1 MERSEV
7 ADGMRID
14 WNVPIA
20 MDDGIVLRADVF
32 RPIREGRYPVLMTYG
47 PYAKG
52 LSFADGYPAQWTK
65 LISDHPDVAQG
76 TSTRY
81 ANWETADPERWVP
94 DDYVVIRVDSRGA
107 GMSPG
112 FIDPFSERETR
123 DYYACIE
130 WAGVQTWSSGK
141 VGLLGVSYYAIN
153 QWQVAALRPP
163 HLVAIC
169 PFEGASDL
177 YREGT
182 RHGGIMCTF
191 WTRWYPLQVTNAQYG
206 LGRNGR
212 VSAVTG
218 EPIGGDC
225 ELSPEEMAR
234 NRVDIN
240 RDELDHPLLDEYW
253 AERLPDLAQIEVP
266 VLSCG
271 NWGGQGL
278 HLRGNVEGYLGAGS
292 SQKWLEMHGLEHW
305 TEFYT
310 DYGIDIQKRF
320 FGHFLHGRDTGWDDQ
335 PAISMRARTT
345 DGFVDRSADSWP
357 LPDTTWTPFHLDL
370 AAGRLVAE
378 PVETETTVEFD
389 ALSEQIDLTTE
400 PFPAETTIV
409 GPITARI
416 AASSSTEDLDLFLT
430 VRLFREDDSEVLF
443 VGAVE
448 PNAPVTQGWL
458 RASHRKLDPA
468 RSEPWRP
475 VYAHNE
481 LLPVVPGDVY
491 ELDVEIWPTSIVIPA
506 HYRLGLTIS
515 GHDFDND
522 LPGPLPKLYG
532 VEQRGSSVY
541 LHDDAEDRPVGPF
554 GGHTTIHAGGAHDAV
569 LVLPIVPNSNKSR

>member
-1 MERSEV
+1 MGRSEV

-14 WNVPIA
+14 WNVPIT

-65 LISDHPDVAQG
+65 LVADHPDVAQG

-112 FIDPFSERETR
+112 FIDPFSARETR

-130 WAGVQTWSSGK
+130 WAGEQSWSSGK
-141 VGLLGVSYYAIN
+141 VGLLGVSYYAMN

-163 HLVAIC
+163 HLAAIC

-177 YREGT
+177 YRDGT

-218 EPIGGDC
+218 EPIGGDV
-225 ELSPEEMAR
+225 ELSPEEMSR

-310 DYGIDIQKRF
+310 DYGIDLQKRF
-320 FGHFLHGRDTGWDDQ
+320 FGHFLHGRDTGWNEQ
-335 PAISMRARTT
+335 PAISMRVRTP
-345 DGFVDRSADSWP
+345 DGFVDWTADSWP

-370 AAGRLVAE
+370 AAGRLAADPVA
-378 PVETETTVEFD
+378 TETTVEFD
-389 ALSEQIDLTTE
+389 ALTEQLDLTTE

-475 VYAHNE
+475 VYAHDE

-515 GHDFDND
+515 GHDFDHG
-522 LPGPLPKLYG
+522 LPDPLPQLYG

-541 LHDDAEDRPVGPF
+541 LHDDPEDRPADLF
-554 GGHTTIHAGGAHDAV
+554 GGRTTIHAGGAHDAV
-569 LVLPIVPNSNKSR
+569 LVLPIVPNGNES